1 MNQKVNPETVQ
12 KEKHNHLESVL
23 NLMDHFAESN
33 ITQLDL
39 EVEGLKIFLQKEVKE
54 IIHTIPQPQAIQP
67 AVQLPNVSQTQI
79 VAVNNE
85 TIEVKQESNLK
96 EIKAPLVGTFYGS
109 NAPGAKAFVSVGD
122 TVKKGQPICI
132 IEAMKVMNE
141 IESPYDGVVKE
152 IKVVNEEAIGFD
164 QVLMLIEI

>member
-1 MNQKVNPETVQ
+1 MNQKVNPATVQ
-12 KEKHNHLESVL
+12 KEKHSHLESVL
-23 NLMDHFAESN
+23 NLMDRFAESN
-33 ITQLDL
+33 MTQLDL

-54 IIHTIPQPQAIQP
+54 IIHTIPKPQAIQP
-67 AVQLPNVSQTQI
+67 TQLPNVSQTQM

-96 EIKAPLVGTFYGS
+96 EVKAPLVGTFYGS

-122 TVKKGQPICI
+122 TVKKGQSICI

-152 IKVVNEEAIGFD
+152 IKVVNEDAIGFD
-164 QVLMLIEI
+164 QVLMLIEV